1 MSNSPGKH
9 SQTQKN
15 QTQKSLVM
23 TLIGKDRPG
32 LVQSLSTVVEDH
44 GGSWQASRM
53 VHLDGEFAGLLSIEA
68 PESQIDALESALGRL
83 EGVSVT
89 VNRASEDQP
98 TSGGVTQQ
106 LEIVGQD
113 RPGIVRRVTE
123 RIAALNLNI
132 EELESEVASAPMSAE
147 LHFKATAIL
156 RATNHEAF
164 TTLRERLEELG
175 ADLMVDLK
183 DID

>member
-1 MSNSPGKH
+1 MSHSRGKH
-9 SQTQKN
+9 SPTQR
-15 QTQKSLVM
+15 SLVM

-32 LVQSLSTVVEDH
+32 LVQSLSAVVEDH

-53 VHLDGEFAGLLSIEA
+53 VHLDGEFAGLLSIDV

-83 EGVSVT
+83 EGVTVT

-98 TSGGVTQQ
+98 SSGGSIRQ
-106 LEIVGQD
+106 LEIIGQD

-123 RIAALNLNI
+123 RISALNLNI

-156 RATNHEAF
+156 RAADDAAF
-164 TTLRERLEELG
+164 ATLRERLEELG

-183 DID
+183 QAD